1 MFVAR
6 RVAFSTHCRLQ
17 CSPFWPTSGQS
28 WTPSKLRRP
37 RKAKA
42 PHQGMMRGFH
52 GGQFIFSGE
61 KAAPVSLRGQPRH
74 QPGYHITTNAQLRTT
89 NHLGELFIA
98 IRRPGFAGNCRG
110 CRKCC
115 VANRNCR
122 LAFLFMC
129 LHRGALVRVA
139 ACCRHLGG
147 PVVGIF
153 FISLDLTY
161 GCQCQKDCN
170 HCLG

>member
-6 RVAFSTHCRLQ
+6 RVAFRAQGRLHC
-17 CSPFWPTSGQS
+17 SSSGPMTGQS
-28 WTPSKLRRP
+28 WKPPKLRRP

-52 GGQFIFSGE
+52 DGQFIFSGE

-74 QPGYHITTNAQLRTT
+74 QPGYHITANAQSRTT
-89 NHLGELFIA
+89 NHLGELLIA
-98 IRRPGFAGNCRG
+98 IRRPGFAANCRG

-115 VANRNCR
+115 VAHRNCR